1 MWIINAR
8 KKGSRVIQPIEI
20 NERIVPW
27 IKIIC
32 GSQDSRIDLTPHKRD
47 LMDYFNTPDL
57 PGAAQVRMILKRYE
71 KVNLVNV

>member
-8 KKGSRVIQPIEI
+8 KKGSRVIEPIEI
-20 NERIVPW
+20 NERVVPW

-32 GSQDSRIDLTPHKRD
+32 GSQDNKIDLMPHKDD
-47 LMDYFNTPDL
+47 LMDYFNTPSL